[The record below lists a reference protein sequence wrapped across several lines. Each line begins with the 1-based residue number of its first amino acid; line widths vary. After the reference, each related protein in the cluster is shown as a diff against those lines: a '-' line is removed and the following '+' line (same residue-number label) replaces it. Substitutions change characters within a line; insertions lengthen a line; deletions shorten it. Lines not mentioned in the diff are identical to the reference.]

1 MTKAFTNSSV
11 LLLHLKVH
19 TGTFSRMATLGA
31 DTFVKSSA
39 IKQLKSLGIT
49 TEISPSR
56 TKAFSTGTSK
66 EEI

>member
-1 MTKAFTNSSV
+1 
-11 LLLHLKVH
+11 
-19 TGTFSRMATLGA
+19 MATLGA
-31 DTFVKSSA
+31 DKFVKSSA

>member
-11 LLLHLKVH
+11 VLLHLKVH

-31 DTFVKSSA
+31 DKFVKSSA